1 MAQWAIGIDIGGTFT
16 DLVAQ
21 DHDSGGQ
28 YSLKVLTTHADPTR
42 AVIDGVGRLMQSS
55 AIAPADVKR
64 VVHATTLFT
73 NALIERRGARTGML
87 LTRGFMDIIEMGNE
101 RKYDLYDLQLD
112 RAVPLAPRD
121 LRGEVGGRLDAT
133 GAELEALDLD
143 TALETVDRLV
153 DAGIESLAI
162 CLLHAYLNDD
172 HERRLADAIARKHPG
187 LALTLS
193 SETAPVIREYERMS
207 TTLAN
212 AYIKPMAQQ
221 YLRTLAA
228 GLGGLGLDADV
239 LMMLSNGGLAH
250 LDDARAQPIAL
261 LESGPAAGA
270 ISAAHHCLR
279 EGQRDLLAFDM
290 GGTTAKLCLVEDARP
305 AIAFGFEAARRK
317 RFAEGSGMPINITT
331 VDLIEIGAGGGSIAH
346 RDELGLLKAGPRSA
360 GSEPGPMCYGRG
372 GDAPTVTDANLTLGY
387 LNAGYFAGG
396 TLAIDA
402 TLAEQGYDKLAR
414 ELERDRTAVAWGVHD
429 IVAENMAA
437 AARVHVAERGRD
449 PRHFILV
456 ATGGGGPLHA
466 YYVARKI
473 GVRTII
479 CPPEAGVASAF
490 GLLVAPARADRSR
503 TVSFKPASDP
513 IEKIEQAYAA
523 LEDNARASLQS
534 LADTFGPIA
543 LKRRADGRFIGQGFN
558 LTVDLPAGP
567 YRHDDEAGEQAW
579 RTALD
584 QAFRSEYQ
592 RKFGRTPPDVPIE
605 LVNLRA
611 TAEAPPRQ
619 PFEPAPLPAGAV
631 PAPHARRAVYF
642 HEERRY
648 FDTPIYRREQLAP
661 GFTAAGPLLVE
672 EASTTLVVGPLARV
686 TLSVNGNLVVEIDAA
701 TGDEASRHRT
711 SENEVSS
718 SAAATNEAATS
729 VSDVGGAGAAGS
741 TGAAPQ
747 RAVAPAADPI
757 FLEVFWTR
765 VRSVVSEAAKLIV
778 RTSFSTLSSEA
789 NDFAVVMTDS
799 RGQTLAENA
808 GAIPSFIG
816 TLGKTVRATLARFPL
831 DGMRDGDVYVTNNPW
846 IGTGHLNDVCLV
858 KPIFHDGRVIGFA
871 ATAGHVPDIGGKI
884 RSVDARE
891 LYEEGFHMP
900 LMHFLRA
907 GEPDETLLTLLRTNV
922 RTPEQTTGD
931 IWCHVG
937 ATELIAGRVATL
949 LGEYGL
955 EGVDDLADALF
966 DRSEQAMGKA
976 ITALPEGVYEYGM
989 KTDGF
994 AEPFHFQV
1002 AVRVA
1007 NGEIECDFAG
1017 SSAQQPR
1024 AINCVLAYTEAM
1036 TQYAIKSLLVPELP
1050 NNHGLFRPVRTLAP
1064 AGSILNPITP
1074 APVGGRSCTGHYV
1087 PTVVFGALFAAL
1099 PGRVMAGVGSPVWI
1113 TNMSGVR
1120 ANGKPFATVLFYN
1133 GGMGATAGKDGAN
1146 VMSWPSNISP
1156 TPIEVAERD
1165 SPLLFRYKKLVAGSG
1180 GDGAWRGGL
1189 GEEVCYVNRHPTPL
1203 AVVFLTERIR
1213 IAAPGL
1219 AGGGDGA
1226 PGAVL
1231 INGVAID
1238 SRTPQVL
1245 QPGDEVTLRTPG
1257 GGGYGAPTDRDAEA
1271 TARDARMGYTDA

>member
-28 YSLKVLTTHADPTR
+28 HSLKVLTTHADPTR
-42 AVIDGVGRLMQSS
+42 AVIDGVGRLMQSA

-112 RAVPLAPRD
+112 RAAPLAPRD
-121 LRGEVGGRLDAT
+121 LRGEVGGRLDAA
-133 GAELEALDLD
+133 GAELEALEIDD
-143 TALETVDRLV
+143 ALGTVDRLV
-153 DAGIESLAI
+153 AAGVESLAI
-162 CLLHAYLNDD
+162 CLLHAYVNDS
-172 HERRLADAIARKHPG
+172 HERRLAEAIAQRHPG

-221 YLRTLAA
+221 YLRTLAT
-228 GLGGLGLDADV
+228 GLGGLGLDTDV

-250 LDDARAQPIAL
+250 LDEARAHPIAL

-270 ISAAHHCLR
+270 ISAAHYCLR

-305 AIAFGFEAARRK
+305 SIAFGFEAARRK

-402 TLAEQGYDKLAR
+402 ALAAQGYDALAR

-523 LEDNARASLQS
+523 LEDSARASLQS
-534 LADTFGPIA
+534 LADTFGPIS

-567 YRHDDEAGEQAW
+567 YRHDDATGEDAW
-579 RTALD
+579 RAALD

-619 PFEPAPLPAGAV
+619 PFEPAPLPAGAA
-631 PAPHARRAVYF
+631 PAPHARRQVYF

-648 FDTPIYRREQLAP
+648 FDTPVYRREQLSP
-661 GFTAAGPLLVE
+661 GFSAQGPLLIE
-672 EASTTLVVGPLARV
+672 EPSTTLVVGPLARV
-686 TLSVNGNLVVEIDAA
+686 VMSVNGNLVVTIEETPA
-701 TGDEASRHRT
+701 GGHRKT
-711 SENEVSS
+711 
-718 SAAATNEAATS
+718 A
-729 VSDVGGAGAAGS
+729 DQ
-741 TGAAPQ
+741 GAAP
-747 RAVAPAADPI
+747 VAGSPATPQAAGVLAKVDPASDPI

-765 VRSVVSEAAKLIV
+765 MRSVVSEAAKLIV

-789 NDFAVVMTDS
+789 NDFAVMMTDS

-816 TLGKTVRATLARFPL
+816 TLGKTVRATIARFPL
-831 DGMRDGDVYVTNNPW
+831 AGMRDGDVYVTNNPW

-949 LGEYGL
+949 LAEYGL

-976 ITALPEGVYEYGM
+976 IAAVPDGVYEYGM

-1007 NGEIECDFAG
+1007 GGQIECDFAG
-1017 SSAQQPR
+1017 SSPQQPR

-1036 TQYAIKSLLVPELP
+1036 TQYAIKSLLVPDLP
-1050 NNHGLFRPVRTLAP
+1050 NNHGLFRPVRITAP
-1064 AGSILNPITP
+1064 AGSILNPVAP

-1087 PTVVFGALFAAL
+1087 PTAIFGALYAAL

-1165 SPLLFRYKKLVAGSG
+1165 SPLLFRYKKLVPGSG

-1203 AVVFLTERIR
+1203 GVVFLTERIR

-1257 GGGYGAPTDRDAEA
+1257 GGGYGAPVERDGKARE
-1271 TARDARMGYTDA
+1271 RDARLGYVEG